1 MIKMHKLETYHVCQ
15 GKKNAWKNSLLDEKQ
30 MCRNSAVIKSFFII
44 LFNSNEVSIL
54 CELDSILIAPYSQT
68 QSY

>member
-1 MIKMHKLETYHVCQ
+1 MHKLETYHVCQ
-15 GKKNAWKNSLLDEKQ
+15 GKKNAWTNSLLDEKQ